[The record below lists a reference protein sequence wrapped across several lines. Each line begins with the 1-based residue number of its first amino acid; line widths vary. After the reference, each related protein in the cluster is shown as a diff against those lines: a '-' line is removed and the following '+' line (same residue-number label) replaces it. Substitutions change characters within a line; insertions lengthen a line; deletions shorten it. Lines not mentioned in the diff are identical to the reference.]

1 MEPHIDYGILDD
13 ARQIYTDVV
22 NELFQRRNVVACGLG
37 FKITSGKPTGKLSL
51 VVSVTRKMPASELT
65 SEDLIPPSV
74 SGLETDVV
82 ETGRIRALTAKDPRA
97 RWRPAQPGISIGHR
111 DITAG
116 TFGLLVQRE
125 GQAYILSNNH
135 VLADINAA
143 GIGDPIYQPG
153 SADSGTSNDQIATLS
168 DFEPISFGETE
179 PTCRIAKTLAG
190 GLNWMAR
197 MTGSTHRLQTIQATP
212 SLNRMDAALALPDQP
227 DLVIP
232 EIAGI
237 GMPMGAAEA
246 MLGQEVQK
254 MGRTSGLT
262 KGTISQISV
271 TVDVSYADRT
281 ARFTDQIFSTPMSS
295 PGDSGSSILNMERQV
310 VGLLFAGSARISIFT
325 PIQRV
330 LDRFEVDVITV

>member
-13 ARQIYTDVV
+13 ARQIFTEVV
-22 NELFQRRNVVACGLG
+22 NELFQHRNVVACGLG
-37 FKITSGKPTGKLSL
+37 YKVTSGKPTGKLSL
-51 VVSVTRKMPASELT
+51 VVSVTHKMPAADLT
-65 SEDLIPPSV
+65 SKDLIPSSV

-135 VLADINAA
+135 VLADTNAA

-153 SADSGTSNDQIATLS
+153 AADSGTSNDRIATLS
-168 DFEPISFGETE
+168 DFEPINFGDVE
-179 PTCRIAKTLAG
+179 PTCRIAETLAG

-197 MTGSTHRLQTIQATP
+197 IAGSTHRLQTLKAAP
-212 SLNRMDAALALPDQP
+212 SLNLMDAALALPDQLS
-227 DLVIP
+227 LVTP
-232 EIAGI
+232 EVAGI
-237 GMPMGAAEA
+237 GMPTGAAEP
-246 MLGQEVQK
+246 MLGWEVQK

-271 TVDVSYADRT
+271 TVDINYADRV
-281 ARFTDQIFSTPMSS
+281 ARFSDQIFTTPMSS
-295 PGDSGSSILNMERQV
+295 PGDSGSSILNLERQA
-310 VGLLFAGSARISIFT
+310 VGLLFAGSERVSIFT

>member
-1 MEPHIDYGILDD
+1 MEPHIDYGILDS
-13 ARQIYTDVV
+13 AQQIYTNVV
-22 NELFQRRNVVACGLG
+22 NELFQHRNVVACGLG
-37 FKITSGKPTGKLSL
+37 YKITSGKPTGKLSL
-51 VVSVTRKMPASELT
+51 VVSVTQKMPASELA
-65 SEDLIPPSV
+65 SEDLIPQSV

-82 ETGRIRALTAKDPRA
+82 ETGRIRAQMAKDLRA

-153 SADSGTSNDQIATLS
+153 PADSGTSNDRIATLS
-168 DFEPISFGETE
+168 DFEPINFGDAE
-179 PTCRIAKTLAG
+179 PTCRIAETLAV
-190 GLNWMAR
+190 GLNWIAR
-197 MTGSTHRLQTIQATP
+197 ITGSTHRLQPIQATP
-212 SLNRMDAALALPDQP
+212 SLNLMDAALALPDQP

-232 EIAGI
+232 EVAGI
-237 GMPMGAAEA
+237 GMPTGAAEPT
-246 MLGQEVQK
+246 LGQEVQK

-262 KGTISQISV
+262 KGTVSQISV

-281 ARFTDQIFSTPMSS
+281 ARFTDQIFTTPMSS
-295 PGDSGSSILNMERQV
+295 PGDSGSSILNMERQA
-310 VGLLFAGSARISIFT
+310 VGLLFAGSERVSIFT

-330 LDRFEVDVITV
+330 LNRFEVDVITV

>member
-1 MEPHIDYGILDD
+1 MESHIDYGILDN
-13 ARQIYTDVV
+13 AQQIYADVV

-37 FKITSGKPTGKLSL
+37 HKITSGKPTGKLSL
-51 VVSVTRKMPASELT
+51 VVSVTHKMPVSELS

-82 ETGRIRALTAKDPRA
+82 ETGRIRAQVAEDPRA

-153 SADSGTSNDQIATLS
+153 PADSGTSNDRIGTLS
-168 DFEPISFGETE
+168 DFEVIHFGDAE

-197 MTGSTHRLQTIQATP
+197 ITGSTHRLQTIHTTP
-212 SLNRMDAALALPDQP
+212 SLNLMDAALALPDQP

-232 EIAGI
+232 EIIGI
-237 GMPMGAAEA
+237 GMPTGAAEPV
-246 MLGQEVQK
+246 LGQEVQK

-262 KGTISQISV
+262 KGIISQINV
-271 TVDVSYADRT
+271 TADVSYADRT
-281 ARFTDQIFSTPMSS
+281 ARFTDQIFTTPMSS
-295 PGDSGSSILNMERQV
+295 PGDSGSSILNMERQA
-310 VGLLFAGSARISIFT
+310 VGLLFAGSERVSIFT

-330 LDRFEVDVITV
+330 LDHFEVDVITV